1 MTTTRVCVTGSTRGI
16 GLAVAEQFLSSGDRV
31 VLNYRSASSAS
42 SSVLKRLEE
51 KYPGKTLAI
60 RADVSSPEEVRG
72 MFDYINSTWGGLDV
86 LINNAGC
93 TVDGL
98 ALMMNESAW
107 HSVISTDLDGVF
119 FCAKQAAWM
128 MMAQGSGVIINIS
141 SVSAFTAPVGQ
152 SNYAAAKAGVI
163 ALTKTLSKELGK
175 NGVRVNAVAPGLIE
189 TDMIESLTP
198 TVRKDYLARI
208 PLRRL
213 GRSEEIAR
221 TVAFLASDD
230 ARYIT
235 GTCLVVDGGLTA

>member
-1 MTTTRVCVTGSTRGI
+1 
-16 GLAVAEQFLSSGDRV
+16 
-31 VLNYRSASSAS
+31 
-42 SSVLKRLEE
+42 
-51 KYPGKTLAI
+51 
-60 RADVSSPEEVRG
+60 
-72 MFDYINSTWGGLDV
+72 
-86 LINNAGC
+86 
-93 TVDGL
+93 
-98 ALMMNESAW
+98 
-107 HSVISTDLDGVF
+107 
-119 FCAKQAAWM
+119 
-128 MMAQGSGVIINIS
+128 MAQGSGVIINIS

-152 SNYAAAKAGVI
+152 ANYAAAKAGVI